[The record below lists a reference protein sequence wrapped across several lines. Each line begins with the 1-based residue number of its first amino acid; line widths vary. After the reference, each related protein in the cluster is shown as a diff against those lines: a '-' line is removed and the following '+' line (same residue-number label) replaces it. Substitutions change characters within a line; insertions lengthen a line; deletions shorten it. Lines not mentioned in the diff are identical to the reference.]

1 MSFSSLPAQNLPDA
15 MRVVSRP
22 GAPSPEPSTVPALWR
37 LGFRP
42 FYLLAATLA
51 CVAIPLWVASL
62 YGVLPSPGMGW
73 HAHEMVFGF
82 AIAVII
88 GFLFTAGRNW
98 TGLDTPR
105 GAHLAALAG
114 VWLAGRLALVALPP
128 LPAAAIDLAF
138 LPLAAWPLWRVFR
151 RAGNKRNTFLIGL
164 LAVLASA
171 NAAYHAATLGWLSIN
186 ALRPVQGAILVIVL
200 IETVIGGRV
209 IPNFTA
215 NTIRGLQPVVD
226 PRRDRIGVA
235 LLGATALGYLL
246 GLPGPAEAGL
256 AAAAAVAV
264 ATRALGYLPHRT
276 LRHPLLWVLHLSY
289 AWIAAGLLLLAL
301 ASIGLVPS
309 GAAFHA
315 LGVGATGGLVIGML
329 TRTALGH
336 TARPLVAGKAE
347 VLMYLALHA
356 GALLRVAAALLPGRA
371 HDALLVA
378 SATCWSASFLLYV
391 IVYAPRLAAPRLDG
405 KDG

>member
-1 MSFSSLPAQNLPDA
+1 MPANALPFTTQDLSRPRPPDMRPNLQPNLP
-15 MRVVSRP
+15 
-22 GAPSPEPSTVPALWR
+22 PALWR

-42 FYLLAATLA
+42 FYLLAASLA
-51 CVAIPLWVASL
+51 CVAIPLWIASL
-62 YGVLPSPGMGW
+62 YGMLPSPGMAW

-88 GFLFTAGRNW
+88 GFLYTAGRNW

-105 GAHLAALAG
+105 GKHLAFLAG
-114 VWLAGRLALVALPP
+114 VWLAGRVALYALPP
-128 LPAAAIDLAF
+128 FPAAFIDLAF
-138 LPLAAWPLWRVFR
+138 LPLATWPLWRVFQ
-151 RAGNKRNTFLIGL
+151 RAGNKRNYFLIGL
-164 LAVLASA
+164 LSVLTLA
-171 NAAYHAATLGWLSIN
+171 NASYHAAALGGLPISP
-186 ALRPVQGAILVIVL
+186 LQPVQGAILVIVL

-215 NTIRGLQPVVD
+215 NAIRGLKPVVD
-226 PRRDRIGVA
+226 ARRDRIGVA
-235 LLGATALGYLL
+235 LVALTALGYLS

-301 ASIGLVPS
+301 ASIGLVAS

-336 TARPLVAGKAE
+336 TARPLQAGKAE
-347 VLMYLALHA
+347 VLMYLALHT
-356 GALLRVAAALLPGRA
+356 GALLRVAAALWPGPA
-371 HDALLVA
+371 YDALLLGSA
-378 SATCWSASFLLYV
+378 SCWSASFLLYV
-391 IVYAPRLAAPRLDG
+391 LVYAPRLSTPRLDG
-405 KDG
+405 RDG